1 MNKPDSDNFY
11 IIDDHQQHNREQD
24 FRVRLLVAFV
34 LVAVL
39 FAVLLARFVY
49 LQVYKHADYTAQAA
63 SNRIALIPTPPARG
77 NITDVNGV
85 VLAGNYSAYALEV
98 IPDKIGGEIEALI
111 SALRQYINISPTD
124 IKRFKKFQNELRSYD
139 RIPLKVKLNHEEAA
153 RLAPQLYRFSGV
165 EINTRTFRQYP
176 YGAMGAHFLGYI
188 GRISDKD
195 QQKLREEDLMAL
207 YRGSINIGKSGLEAY
222 YERQLLGIPGHQRVE
237 KDAYGKIV
245 RVLSEVSP
253 IAGQNLKLAMDI
265 RVQQYADNLL
275 GNRRGAIIAIDPQT
289 GGVLAYVSKPTFDP
303 NLFVD
308 GIDHENWAALN
319 ENWQRPLINRITQ
332 GLYPPGST
340 FKPFMGMAALES
352 GKLTQ
357 STVMPAPG
365 AWSIPGS
372 RHVFR
377 DSVRSGHGSANLSKA
392 IQVSSDTFFYRL
404 GYEMGIVKTQPYLAE
419 FGLGSQTGIDLPHE
433 YKGVLPSPEWKAKRF
448 AKATNKSARQWLPGE
463 MVSVSIGQGYN
474 IYTPLQMAH
483 ATASLANN
491 GVVYRPHLVKEI
503 IDLNQRQIIKLDTS
517 PTRTIPFKHENFE
530 YVKQAMAKVMRPGG
544 TAWRAGAG
552 LAYPMGGKTGTAQVV
567 QIKQGQSYNSAS
579 LAEQHRDHA
588 WFISFAPLKKPKIA
602 IAVLL
607 ENGGWGANAAPLARQ
622 LSDYYLLTLNA
633 AGIAPADDSAANS
646 LPASDVAPSNE
657 SITTPPLSRFQAA
670 YKSAHQASGAAN
682 E

>member
-404 GYEMGIVKTQPYLAE
+404 GYEMGIVKTHPYLAK

-474 IYTPLQMAH
+474 AYTPLQMAH

-517 PTRTIPFKHENFE
+517 PTRTIAFKHENFE

-579 LAEQHRDHA
+579 LAEKHRDHA
-588 WFISFAPLKKPKIA
+588 WFISFAPVNKPKIA
-602 IAVLL
+602 IAILL

-622 LSDYYLLTLNA
+622 LSDYYLLKLNA
-633 AGIAPADDSAANS
+633 AGITAADDLAANS
-646 LPASDVAPSNE
+646 LPASEVAPSNE
-657 SITTPPLSRFQAA
+657 RLATPPLSRFQAA
-670 YKSAHQASGAAN
+670 YEAAHQASGAAN